1 MLLSYAVEK
10 PERKKKTKKKNH
22 FRVREKFSLLRQVKS
37 VTFPFLVVAGSHQ
50 FTNCTVR
57 K

>member
-10 PERKKKTKKKNH
+10 PGKKKKKH
-22 FRVREKFSLLRQVKS
+22 FRVREKFSVLRQVKL
-37 VTFPFLVVAGSHQ
+37 VTFPFFVAVSHP